1 METIKI
7 DPQKLCGYSK
17 YLWEKAFNEGY
28 KEGYKIGFEKG
39 YKIGLKR
46 AYNKCLER
54 LQLTIYTNMKND
66 NWDDAFIRSVLGVS
80 TRKFQEIQRLFNEST
95 AGTKRPLT

>member
-17 YLWEKAFNEGY
+17 YLWEKAFNEGD
-28 KEGYKIGFEKG
+28 KEGYKIGFGKG

-46 AYNKCLER
+46 VYNKCLER
-54 LQLTIYTNMKND
+54 LQLTIYTNMKKENFGD
-66 NWDDAFIRSVLGVS
+66 SFIRSVLGVS
-80 TRKFQEIQRLFNEST
+80 TRKFQKIQRLFDEST

>member
-17 YLWEKAFNEGY
+17 YLWEKAF
-28 KEGYKIGFEKG
+28 KEGYKIGLERS
-39 YKIGLKR
+39 YKKR
-46 AYNKCLER
+46 LER

-80 TRKFQEIQRLFNEST
+80 TRKFQKIQRLFNEST
-95 AGTKRPLT
+95 AGTERPLT

>member
-17 YLWEKAFNEGY
+17 YLWEKAF
-28 KEGYKIGFEKG
+28 KEGYKIGLE
-39 YKIGLKR
+39 R
-46 AYNKCLER
+46 AYKKRLER

-80 TRKFQEIQRLFNEST
+80 TRKFKEIQRLFNEST
-95 AGTKRPLT
+95 AGTEKPLA